1 MDKKQSVITNFIWR
15 FMERGGTYVM
25 NFIVSVVLAR
35 LLDPSLYGTV
45 ALVTAITTILQVF
58 VDSGM
63 ANSLIQKKDT
73 DDLDYS
79 SVFYFNLA
87 FCLLLYAGLFFCAPW
102 ISRLYRIPELTPIV
116 RVLGLTIVVSGV
128 KNVQQAYVAKTMQF
142 RRFFF
147 ATLGGTVFSAVV
159 GITLAYLGYGVW
171 ALVFQQLLNVTV
183 NTAILWLTVGWKPKR
198 MFSWKRLGGLISYGW
213 KLLVS
218 QLLDTAY
225 LKLYQFII
233 GLRYSTADLAFYNRG
248 DQFPNLIMEN
258 TSASLDSVLL
268 PVLSSEQ
275 DDRVRV
281 REMTRRAV
289 KVSTF
294 VLMPLMAGLAAC
306 AEPLV
311 RFLLT
316 EKWLPC
322 VPYMQLFCLNYA
334 FWPVHTANL
343 NAIKAVGRS
352 DIFLKLEIIK
362 KVLETGILLVTMR
375 YGVMAITLGLLA
387 SGFASIVINA
397 WPNRRLLDLPFTRQL
412 LDVLPAL
419 LLSLGMAAA
428 IWPVTL
434 LGLPDAVRL
443 LIMVP
448 AGVLIYVGVS
458 ALLKLDSFTYVL
470 EIAKRLL
477 RRGKTAEKF
486 LREALDSMLG
496 QQTDFPFEVLVSDDV
511 STDSTRDIIRAYE
524 AKYPDVLRPFYLTE
538 NLYSQ
543 GRDVYYEVFFPN
555 ARGKYTAFC
564 EGDDCWTDPTKLQR
578 QVDFLEAHPDYTACV
593 HNTELVKYDGA
604 RADDAHAWHTSSL
617 LARTDLLADPPDFYT
632 VAADAGFGDF
642 PYALWLRLNGK
653 IRFLARFM
661 SRYRLSSNADS
672 WSADL
677 EKQTTRRTRFQR
689 GVIAMLTVFRG
700 HVTDETLLKLT
711 DEWMRRWNFQLLY
724 TLGRDRE
731 LRQEPY
737 RAILREKP
745 LSFRV
750 KNLVKCAFPALHRL
764 YRKRQGY
771 NE

>member
-477 RRGKTAEKF
+477 RRGKTAEGG
-486 LREALDSMLG
+486 E
-496 QQTDFPFEVLVSDDV
+496 
-511 STDSTRDIIRAYE
+511 
-524 AKYPDVLRPFYLTE
+524 
-538 NLYSQ
+538 
-543 GRDVYYEVFFPN
+543 
-555 ARGKYTAFC
+555 TA
-564 EGDDCWTDPTKLQR
+564 
-578 QVDFLEAHPDYTACV
+578 
-593 HNTELVKYDGA
+593 
-604 RADDAHAWHTSSL
+604 
-617 LARTDLLADPPDFYT
+617 
-632 VAADAGFGDF
+632 
-642 PYALWLRLNGK
+642 
-653 IRFLARFM
+653 
-661 SRYRLSSNADS
+661 
-672 WSADL
+672 
-677 EKQTTRRTRFQR
+677 
-689 GVIAMLTVFRG
+689 
-700 HVTDETLLKLT
+700 
-711 DEWMRRWNFQLLY
+711 
-724 TLGRDRE
+724 
-731 LRQEPY
+731 
-737 RAILREKP
+737 
-745 LSFRV
+745 
-750 KNLVKCAFPALHRL
+750 
-764 YRKRQGY
+764 
-771 NE
+771 